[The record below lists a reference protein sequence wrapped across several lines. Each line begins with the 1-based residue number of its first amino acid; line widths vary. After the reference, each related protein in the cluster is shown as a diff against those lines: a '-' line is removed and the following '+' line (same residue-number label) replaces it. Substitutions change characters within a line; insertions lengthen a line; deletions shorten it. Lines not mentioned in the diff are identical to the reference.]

1 VLTRRSNVSPKHK
14 SCKVRG
20 SSPTPGEA
28 MSAKLAA
35 IHWSGHSII
44 ICATICPPMNPSVNA
59 CNARGSQRSSYSGI
73 SAVEGQQL
81 TDISAGICPLGP
93 SCVSPTLQLKRE

>member
-1 VLTRRSNVSPKHK
+1 MLTRRSNVSPKHK

-35 IHWSGHSII
+35 IHWPGHSII
-44 ICATICPPMNPSVNA
+44 ICATITLTHPSHLA
-59 CNARGSQRSSYSGI
+59 EWWR
-73 SAVEGQQL
+73 EGF
-81 TDISAGICPLGP
+81 
-93 SCVSPTLQLKRE
+93 R

>member
-35 IHWSGHSII
+35 NNMRDDMPADEPFGE
-44 ICATICPPMNPSVNA
+44 
-59 CNARGSQRSSYSGI
+59 RLQRSWQ
-73 SAVEGQQL
+73 SAVFLLWHQR
-81 TDISAGICPLGP
+81 C
-93 SCVSPTLQLKRE
+93 

>member
-35 IHWSGHSII
+35 IHWPGHHG
-44 ICATICPPMNPSVNA
+44 AA
-59 CNARGSQRSSYSGI
+59 GSLFAPVTASPGTWPDRMFSS
-73 SAVEGQQL
+73 SA
-81 TDISAGICPLGP
+81 PLP
-93 SCVSPTLQLKRE
+93 K